1 MSEFLDELLLLIH
14 FLFNTLGIAPVF
26 LSLDFGDNGG
36 EIGLSSSAT
45 ATSTSTAGG
54 AGKPTIKTNLSLFTF
69 IERGGI

>member
-45 ATSTSTAGG
+45 STSTAGG
-54 AGKPTIKTNLSLFTF
+54 AGKPKIKTNLSLFTF